1 MAKKT
6 VKDID
11 VSGKSVLL
19 RVDYNV
25 PFSPNTNNI
34 SDDSRIR
41 ASIPTIDYL
50 LKHNCKI
57 IICSHM
63 GRPKGNFVDTLKM
76 KPVADRLSEILGITV
91 SQAIS
96 CTGHNVKASAQ
107 KLHPG
112 QVMILENLRF
122 HCGEEEN
129 DPQFASELASLAQIY
144 VNDAFGSAHR
154 AHASTEGVT
163 HFIPAV
169 AGLLMAKELAILG
182 QALEAP
188 KRPLVAILGG
198 AKISDKIG
206 VLEHLAGKVDKLI
219 IGGGMAATFL
229 KAKGFNIGNSLV
241 DKDKIK
247 FAADFI
253 KATNKEGPHL
263 FLPSDAIIATD
274 PAAETGHKVV
284 DISKVEEGYSIFD
297 IGPRTTKLY
306 IQELLAAK
314 TVIWNGPM
322 GIFEFQQF
330 SQGTAGIAHTL
341 SNLPKATTIIGGGS
355 TAEAV
360 INLGLGNKMTHVSTG
375 GGASLEFLEGKML
388 PGVTALMNYNESIY
402 H

>member
-1 MAKKT
+1 MLAKKT

-25 PFSPNTNNI
+25 PFSPNSNNI

-76 KPVADRLSEILGITV
+76 KPVADRLSEILVITV

-129 DPQFASELASLAQIY
+129 DAQFASELASLAQIY

-163 HFIPAV
+163 QFIPAV
-169 AGLLMAKELAILG
+169 
-182 QALEAP
+182 
-188 KRPLVAILGG
+188 
-198 AKISDKIG
+198 D
-206 VLEHLAGKVDKLI
+206 
-219 IGGGMAATFL
+219 
-229 KAKGFNIGNSLV
+229 
-241 DKDKIK
+241 
-247 FAADFI
+247 
-253 KATNKEGPHL
+253 
-263 FLPSDAIIATD
+263 
-274 PAAETGHKVV
+274 
-284 DISKVEEGYSIFD
+284 
-297 IGPRTTKLY
+297 
-306 IQELLAAK
+306 
-314 TVIWNGPM
+314 
-322 GIFEFQQF
+322 
-330 SQGTAGIAHTL
+330 
-341 SNLPKATTIIGGGS
+341 
-355 TAEAV
+355 
-360 INLGLGNKMTHVSTG
+360 
-375 GGASLEFLEGKML
+375 
-388 PGVTALMNYNESIY
+388 
-402 H
+402 

>member
-1 MAKKT
+1 MLTKKT
-6 VKDID
+6 VKDIN
-11 VSGKSVLL
+11 VSGKSILL

-25 PFSPNTNNI
+25 PFSPHTSNI

-50 LKHNCKI
+50 LKKDCKI

-63 GRPKGNFVDTLKM
+63 GRPKGKIVDVLKM
-76 KPVADRLSEILGITV
+76 KPVSDRLSEILGITV
-91 SQAIS
+91 TQAID

-107 KLHPG
+107 KLLPR
-112 QVMILENLRF
+112 QVMMLENLRF
-122 HCGEEEN
+122 HSGEEEN
-129 DPQFASELASLAQIY
+129 NVQFASELASLAQIY

-163 HFIPAV
+163 HFITAV
-169 AGLLMAKELAILG
+169 AGLLMAKELDILG
-182 QALEAP
+182 QALEAQE
-188 KRPLVAILGG
+188 RPLVAILGG

-206 VLEHLAGKVDKLI
+206 VLENLAGKVDKLI

-229 KAKGFNIGNSLV
+229 KAKGLNIGNSLV
-241 DKDKIK
+241 DKDKVK
-247 FAADFI
+247 FATDFI
-253 KATNKEGPHL
+253 KTTNKEGPYL
-263 FLPSDAIIATD
+263 FLPLDAIISTD
-274 PAAETGHKVV
+274 YASGTSHKVV
-284 DISKVEEGYSIFD
+284 DISNIEEGYSIFD

-306 IQELLAAK
+306 IRELLSAK

-322 GIFEFQQF
+322 GIFEFEAF

-341 SNLPKATTIIGGGS
+341 SSLTKTTTIIGGGS

-375 GGASLEFLEGKML
+375 GGASLEFLEGKLL
-388 PGVTALMNYNESIY
+388 PGVAALMNL
-402 H
+402 

>member
-1 MAKKT
+1 
-6 VKDID
+6 
-11 VSGKSVLL
+11 
-19 RVDYNV
+19 
-25 PFSPNTNNI
+25 
-34 SDDSRIR
+34 
-41 ASIPTIDYL
+41 
-50 LKHNCKI
+50 
-57 IICSHM
+57 M

-91 SQAIS
+91 FQAIS

-144 VNDAFGSAHR
+144 VNDAFGSAHS
-154 AHASTEGVT
+154 AHASSEGVT